1 MSNKRQG
8 EFHLGN
14 GDFMNIKSSQ
24 IVKLREHFVVYTE
37 SGPITLNVD
46 VSADFAEIPEAQHEI
61 FFNILSA
68 KYLNKVNFGDNPFS
82 QCRPVV
88 KRKWWQFWKSKYV
101 QE

>member
-1 MSNKRQG
+1 MNKREG

-24 IVKLREHFVVYTE
+24 LVKLKENFVVYTE

-46 VSADFAEIPEAQHEI
+46 ISADFADVPQKYHEI
-61 FFNILSA
+61 FFNVLSS

-82 QCRPVV
+82 ECRPLV
-88 KRKWWQFWKSKYV
+88 KRKWWQFWKPKYS
-101 QE
+101 EE